1 MEVLYFDS
9 YIQASDALEK
19 MLENVNESVDF
30 EHVVIVP
37 DVYSFHFEKLLY
49 LKNKGSFSIVVRSF
63 SRLFSQYCASS
74 TVLPSTGAVL
84 LIKRIAREIAPTL
97 TCFKYSH
104 RKSGFASEMYD
115 TISRLKE
122 QRISPIDMKAEG
134 AREAKIDDIKKIYTK
149 YLEKTSDK
157 FVDSAGK
164 NTKLAQ
170 YFSSLKDKQNKK
182 YYVLNFDV
190 LNADAQAL
198 LSQIDAHS
206 QGVTILKAR
215 ESDKKAKLKSAVI
228 YKAESEVDQIKEV
241 ARRIVNDAKIM
252 ELDDICVT
260 GEGLDA
266 SRIKRIFDD
275 YSIPVYV
282 DKRTNLNAHP
292 LSRFIQTAINCA
304 NKGIKR
310 EDVITLIKNP
320 CFEGEKQEKDDFCAY
335 VRRFLV
341 TYKGFYNEFNK
352 DFNGVKN
359 AEKLRRKL
367 VDILNIATLETKT
380 LDAFKWRAYVERL
393 IEQAKCNKSKYD
405 VITEQKAKEGIESAL
420 NQIELA
426 FGKEKSDYE
435 FLAECLKDVFVAT
448 EYSLI
453 PQMRGCVQIGS
464 LNNFR
469 GQKFKKVYLINFNDG
484 VVPKVENDCA
494 LLLDGDI
501 KEMEKFGL
509 EFEPKISN
517 LNRRYRDELWQL
529 LKNDG
534 DFVFTYVSDDKSKK
548 SFDLQLLQEQNEI
561 REYTAT
567 DYANELSYQTDANKL
582 AHLLACKQNAIEKA
596 YLMDE
601 GDNAC
606 ALHELVKQDTQNYK
620 KRSKEIIESKYTD
633 LKYTSVSAL
642 QTYATCPFRYFASS
656 ILRLKKV
663 EDGTVQANDVGNIMH
678 EVVERYLDGSVK
690 DPDENVIN
698 DIFDFVALKD
708 AKASLSENSRVIE
721 YLKKEAVRLCRI
733 ARKQVENGAYR
744 MLGSEISFGKRDVK
758 HSESDTPGVINYLD
772 NTAVLSGKNGE
783 ISLIGA
789 IDRVDVYEGLAR
801 VVDYKTGSTKKVD
814 FSKLYYGDGLQ
825 LPIYC
830 EVMKRNGYEIGGMF
844 YFPFV
849 SSWGEDEDVNKLSGL
864 YDNSD
869 KNEVAMVQTLQNGE
883 TIAPNKKDGLSKEQL
898 ERTVE
903 YAMATA
909 QRIVKRIES
918 GKFEPS
924 PLGSGRDLAC
934 KYCDFR
940 GICGFDDSVD
950 KKRSRSVSDTSA
962 KKYVIGTEV
971 DNG

>member
-1 MEVLYFDS
+1 MDVLYFDS
-9 YIQASDALEK
+9 YIQASDALEN
-19 MLENVNESVDF
+19 MLENVKESVDF

-37 DVYSFHFEKLLY
+37 DVYSFHYEKLLY
-49 LKNKGSFSIVVRSF
+49 SKNKGSFSIVVRSF

-84 LIKRIAREIAPTL
+84 LIKRIARELAPAL

-122 QRISPIDMKAEG
+122 QRILPEDMKAEG
-134 AREAKIDDIKKIYTK
+134 SREAKIDDIKKIYAK
-149 YLEKTSDK
+149 YLEYTSDK

-164 NTKLAQ
+164 NAKLAQ
-170 YFSSLKDKQNKK
+170 YFASLKEKQNKK

-198 LSQIDAHS
+198 IEQIDLHS
-206 QGVTILKAR
+206 CGVTVLKAR
-215 ESDKKAKLKSAVI
+215 EHDKKSKLKSAVI

-241 ARRIVNDAKIM
+241 ARRVVNDSKVM
-252 ELDDICVT
+252 DLDDICVT

-266 SRIKRIFDD
+266 SRVKRIFDD
-275 YSIPVYV
+275 YSLPAYI

-292 LSRFIQTAINCA
+292 LSRFILSSINSA

-310 EDVITLIKNP
+310 EDVISLIKNP
-320 CFEGEKQEKDDFCAY
+320 CFEGTKREKDDFCAY

-341 TYKGFYNEFNK
+341 TYKGFYSVFDKNF
-352 DFNGVKN
+352 DGVNN
-359 AEKLRRKL
+359 AEKIR
-367 VDILNIATLETKT
+367 
-380 LDAFKWRAYVERL
+380 ERL
-393 IEQAKCNKSKYD
+393 IKLLEVATFENKNLSAYDFCKSVESIEKKAKCNESVCD
-405 VITEQKAKEGIESAL
+405 LITEQKAKNGIASAL
-420 NQIELA
+420 SQIVVA
-426 FGKEKSDYE
+426 FGSEKCDYE
-435 FLAECLKDVFVAT
+435 FLTECLKDVFSAT

-453 PQMRGCVQIGS
+453 PQMRGCVKVGA

-469 GQKFKKVYLINFNDG
+469 GQKFKKIYLVGFNDG
-484 VVPKVENDCA
+484 VVPKVESDCS

-509 EFEPKISN
+509 EFEPKIAN

-529 LKNDG
+529 LQNDA
-534 DFVFTYVSDDKSKK
+534 DFVFTYVSDDKNKK

-561 REYTAT
+561 KEYTSQ
-567 DYANELSYQTDANKL
+567 DYTNELSYQTNVDKL
-582 AHLLACKQNAIEKA
+582 AHLLACKQNAIEKM
-596 YLMDE
+596 YLMAE

-606 ALHELVKQDTQNYK
+606 ALHELFKNETQNYK
-620 KRSKEIIESKYTD
+620 KRNKEIIESKYTD

-642 QTYATCPFRYFASS
+642 QTYASCPFRYFASS
-656 ILRLKKV
+656 LLRLKKA
-663 EDGTVQANDVGNIMH
+663 EEGTVQANDVGNIMH
-678 EVVERYLDGSVK
+678 EVVERYLDSTQK
-690 DPDENVIN
+690 DPDEQVIN
-698 DIFDFVALKD
+698 GIFDLVVSKD
-708 AKASLSENSRVIE
+708 TKANLAENSRVIE
-721 YLKKEAVRLCRI
+721 YLKKEALRLCRI
-733 ARKQVENGAYR
+733 ARKQIELGSYR
-744 MLGSEISFGKRDVK
+744 MLGSEVSFGKRDIK
-758 HSESDTPGVINYLD
+758 HSESDIEGVINYLD

-783 ISLIGA
+783 ISLVGA

-830 EVMKRNGYEIGGMF
+830 EVMKKNGYEVGGMF

-849 SSWGEDEDVNKLSGL
+849 SAWGEDEDVNKLNGL
-864 YDNSD
+864 YDNNE
-869 KNEVAMVQTLQNGE
+869 KNEQAMIQTLSNGE
-883 TIAPNKKDGLSKEQL
+883 MIAPNKKDGLSKDQL
-898 ERTVE
+898 ERTVN
-903 YAMATA
+903 YAMNTA
-909 QRIVKRIES
+909 QKIVERIES

-950 KKRSRSVSDTSA
+950 KSRSRSVTDSSA
-962 KKYVIGTEV
+962 KKWVIGTEV